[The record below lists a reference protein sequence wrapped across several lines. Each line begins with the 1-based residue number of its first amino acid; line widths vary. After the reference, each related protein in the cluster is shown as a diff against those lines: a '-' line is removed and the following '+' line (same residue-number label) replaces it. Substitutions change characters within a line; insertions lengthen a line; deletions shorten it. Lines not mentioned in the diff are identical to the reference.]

1 MLLTKQQM
9 ERGQK
14 RGTYVS
20 GKNANRAIGRR
31 ELERLESRYRE
42 RRIRD
47 VEEAKRLGMPD
58 EFLNTVGAQYIA
70 GESN

>member
-1 MLLTKQQM
+1 MPLTKQQM

-31 ELERLESRYRE
+31 ELERLESRYRR
-42 RRIRD
+42 RRIAD
-47 VEEAKRLGMPD
+47 VMEAKRLGMPD
-58 EFLNTVGAQYIA
+58 EFLDTVGAQYIA